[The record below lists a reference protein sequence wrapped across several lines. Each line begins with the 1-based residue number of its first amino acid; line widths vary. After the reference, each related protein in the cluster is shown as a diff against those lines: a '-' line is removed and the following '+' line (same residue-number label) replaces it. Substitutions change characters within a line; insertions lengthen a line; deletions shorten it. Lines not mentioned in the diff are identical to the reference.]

1 MDQPSKAASR
11 IKLSM
16 TNDQPRGAL
25 PIKLVTI
32 LLTAKDAE
40 VYKKIE
46 SKQKAQSPS
55 PQKPHWPKPT

>member
-16 TNDQPRGAL
+16 TNDQPRRRL
-25 PIKLVTI
+25 PAKLVTI
-32 LLTAKDAE
+32 LLTVKDAE

-46 SKQKAQSPS
+46 KQEPGRHQVISA
-55 PQKPHWPKPT
+55 